1 MQFKGAYVFTIIS
14 VTLKGIFRDRVF
26 QGIMALA
33 TLFLFIPSAASLSM
47 RQVTELSITLSL
59 SLISFILLL
68 LSVFLG
74 ATSLW
79 KDMERRYTFSVL
91 SMPISRS
98 SYLLG
103 RFFGL
108 SLFLILTAVFLTAT
122 AFLVINFTS
131 GIYPPDRPVAWNWL
145 ALAIVFST
153 LKYVLLVGVALLLS
167 TVSTSFFLPI
177 FGTICVFLASGIT
190 QQVYE
195 YVSSP
200 GVAQAASPTLKPL
213 VALVY
218 YLLPNLAGFDLK
230 VNAIYSI
237 APNIVGVFITLA
249 YFAAYT
255 AMLLGTAALL
265 FNRREMK

>member
-1 MQFKGAYVFTIIS
+1 MFSIIQI
-14 VTLKGIFRDRVF
+14 TLKGIFRDRVF
-26 QGIMALA
+26 QGIMALGV
-33 TLFLFIPSAASLSM
+33 LFLFIPSAASLSM

-91 SMPISRS
+91 SLPISRT

-108 SLFLILTAVFLTAT
+108 ALFLVLTSVVLGAVSM
-122 AFLVINFTS
+122 LVIKVAS
-131 GIYPPDRPVAWNWL
+131 GIYPSDRPVVWGYLLL
-145 ALAIVFST
+145 AVLFT
-153 LKYVLLVGVALLLS
+153 TCKYILLVAVALLLS

-177 FGTICVFLASGIT
+177 FGTICTFLASGVT

-195 YVSSP
+195 YVNSP
-200 GVAQAASPTLKPL
+200 ASQQTVAPLVKAAASGI
-213 VALVY
+213 Y

-237 APNIVGVFITLA
+237 APNMQGLGLTLG
-249 YFAAYT
+249 YFVAYT
-255 AMLLGTAALL
+255 AILLGAAALL
-265 FNRREMK
+265 FQRREMK